1 MAHTSVR
8 TRQRAL
14 LVFPCIALLRT
25 SSRVTEAIPEARGGT
40 SDLPPTSSADNH
52 APSAVFARSITLSP
66 RAACP
71 LTARTTRS
79 RSPSRTAVA
88 RDSSGA
94 RTRDPGHCRPTR
106 PVRRISSWEPAL
118 WRLPFGAQLL
128 RHLAPVLVRHGL
140 GIERRANPFE
150 GRLRHVLA
158 LAHGTLTRPSQ
169 SVTTPMLGPH
179 RAMPATV
186 ATWGHRRALAL
197 DRDGP
202 RATVRDS
209 HMGAGGH
216 RRPRAS
222 SGGSRA
228 ACRCL
233 SRSPKPTR
241 CGYVAAF
248 ASRNPR
254 EAGGK
259 ARRPRDGGV
268 VEYRGICDRARPVAT

>member
-1 MAHTSVR
+1 MAHR
-8 TRQRAL
+8 T
-14 LVFPCIALLRT
+14 FLLRLLPT
-25 SSRVTEAIPEARGGT
+25 TTHHPPCLRDPLPFSPRQPARSRRGRLARGAHPGR
-40 SDLPPTSSADNH
+40 PW
-52 APSAVFARSITLSP
+52 RG
-66 RAACP
+66 
-71 LTARTTRS
+71 
-79 RSPSRTAVA
+79 
-88 RDSSGA
+88 DSSGA